1 MKMKQISVF
10 LENREGRLYDV
21 CNILGE
27 NSISIRALTIAESAD
42 FGVLRMFVDKPDEA
56 LNKLKEAGFSAS
68 FSDVVIVEVEDNPG
82 GLAKILKTLVTN
94 KVNIEYMYA
103 FVEKIKDKA
112 LLVFRFEDIDSA
124 IRVLRD
130 NNIGILSEDIK
141 GV

>member
-82 GLAKILKTLVTN
+82 GLAKILKALVTN

>member
-1 MKMKQISVF
+1 MKQISVF

-82 GLAKILKTLVTN
+82 GLAKILKALVTN

>member
-1 MKMKQISVF
+1 MKQISVF